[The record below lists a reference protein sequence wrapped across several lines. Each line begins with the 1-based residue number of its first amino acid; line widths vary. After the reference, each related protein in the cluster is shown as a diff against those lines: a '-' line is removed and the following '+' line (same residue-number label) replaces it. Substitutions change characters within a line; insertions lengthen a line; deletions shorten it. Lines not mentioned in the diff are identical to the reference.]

1 MLRDGPVP
9 VFAHGVVEYLAGVL
23 LIAAPL
29 LFDFES
35 GSATGVSVAI
45 GVVVLVIAATTAGP
59 TGLIPRIPVTVH
71 ATLDYVLSAVLIAAP
86 FLFSFSD
93 ESAPTVFFIALGIV
107 HLLMTI
113 GTRFR
118 PRDEAHEGPPEDHE
132 TPPEESLEG
141 SLEGPREDP
150 REDPREK
157 PPPASP

>member
-9 VFAHGVVEYLAGVL
+9 LLAHGVIEYLAGVL
-23 LIAAPL
+23 FIAAPIL
-29 LFDFES
+29 LDFES

-45 GVVVLVIAATTAGP
+45 GVIVLVIAATTASP

-93 ESAPTVFFIALGIV
+93 ESAPTAFFIGLGIV

-118 PRDEAHEGPPEDHE
+118 PREEPLDERREGPAPGD
-132 TPPEESLEG
+132 
-141 SLEGPREDP
+141 
-150 REDPREK
+150 
-157 PPPASP
+157 PPPSM